1 MLDVR
6 RLQVLR
12 AVVTSGTVTAAA
24 AHLGYTPSAVSQQV
38 AALEKQA
45 GTALLERVGR
55 GVRPTAAGL
64 LLTEHA
70 ALISAAVARAETAL
84 ADLRAGRTGSLSVRY
99 FATAGSTLVAPAL
112 ARFRAAH
119 PGVRVDLEL
128 ADPGDP
134 SWEAVQDRADLAVVV
149 QARDRV
155 GDGFRLVG
163 LLKDPYAA
171 VLPLGHPLA
180 GEEVI
185 DLNELSGEQWV
196 GSEPPGP
203 CLEPVTD
210 ACAAAGFSPDVV
222 IQSEDYAT
230 AQGFVAAGLGV
241 GLMPRLGLRSRHPG
255 VVVRPVRNPE
265 PVRLIAAAVR
275 ETALQQ
281 PAARGLLEALREA
294 AAGDLPGGPGR
305 PEPGPDVPGL
315 RTGGRPGRGPHATAA
330 RAGEDGEYGRRGHR
344 AGGGFP
350 GRAAGCRPARAGA
363 VRRAAP
369 AGGAAHAAAAPDGVC
384 RGHRGG
390 GCPPGRPCA
399 AETAASRDRGGQIPA
414 VTPVAAS
421 RQVGGLA
428 GGCVRE
434 MHGPLGQDGGSVPS
448 LRGPM
453 VRNEAVDPVNLPGG
467 AGASVAALGSGAR
480 RP

>member
-70 ALISAAVARAETAL
+70 ALISSAVAQAESAL
-84 ADLRAGRTGSLSVRY
+84 ADLRAGRTGRLSVRY

-112 ARFRAAH
+112 ARLRTEH

-128 ADPGDP
+128 TDPEDP
-134 SWEAVQDRADLAVVV
+134 FQEVIRGRADLAVVV
-149 QARDRV
+149 QTRDRASA
-155 GDGFRLVG
+155 GFRFVH
-163 LLKDPYAA
+163 LLDDPYAA

-180 GEEVI
+180 GKETV
-185 DLNELSGEQWV
+185 DLHELSGEQWV

-203 CLEPVTD
+203 CLEPVID
-210 ACAAAGFSPDVV
+210 SCAAAGFSPDFV

-241 GLMPRLGLRSRHPG
+241 GLMPGLGLRNRHPG

-265 PVRLIAAAVR
+265 PVRVISAAVR
-275 ETALQQ
+275 ETTLEQ
-281 PAARGLLEALREA
+281 PALRGLLDALRDA
-294 AAGDLPGGPGR
+294 AATADPPGGPGA
-305 PEPGPDVPGL
+305 D
-315 RTGGRPGRGPHATAA
+315 
-330 RAGEDGEYGRRGHR
+330 
-344 AGGGFP
+344 
-350 GRAAGCRPARAGA
+350 
-363 VRRAAP
+363 
-369 AGGAAHAAAAPDGVC
+369 
-384 RGHRGG
+384 
-390 GCPPGRPCA
+390 
-399 AETAASRDRGGQIPA
+399 
-414 VTPVAAS
+414 
-421 RQVGGLA
+421 
-428 GGCVRE
+428 
-434 MHGPLGQDGGSVPS
+434 
-448 LRGPM
+448 
-453 VRNEAVDPVNLPGG
+453 
-467 AGASVAALGSGAR
+467 
-480 RP
+480 